1 MECEHTG
8 LKMTARGPS
17 CNAQSDSWT
26 VLDLHGITKSVD
38 IGIGLSLVYLQK
50 VNVEDSNNSAVTTA
64 FN

>member
-1 MECEHTG
+1 
-8 LKMTARGPS
+8 MTARGPS